1 MALDYSTAE
10 IFGADGLISS
20 GFKDYESRPQQIEMY
35 EAIRNAIKLEK
46 HLIIEAGTGV
56 GKTFAYLIPA
66 IQYSITTGK
75 PVVISTN
82 TINLQEQIMY
92 KDIPFLRT
100 VLGVHFSAALC
111 KGRSNY
117 LCKRR
122 LNKALLNQ
130 SRIFEGMDE
139 VEELGRIKKWN
150 IEATPESDGS
160 VSALSWVPADG
171 VWSKVCAEHDNCAGK
186 KCYHHHECYYQRA
199 RARLTASNLII
210 VNHPVLVIDAGLK
223 QDDANFL
230 PKYEVV
236 IVDEAH
242 RLESVAQDHLG
253 MEISNDQLTYLFNTL
268 YRPDK
273 NRGFLT
279 FLPAKNAK
287 AKECKELVLDARD
300 AAALFFENL
309 LEWIKTKL
317 PENGRIKNVAA
328 LAGMA
333 NTLTPALGRLYLC
346 LKDLS
351 QQMKVKGKSK
361 KGRDREFSYDYDET
375 ELEAFV
381 RRTMGFAGAME
392 SFWKQDQKDNVYWIE
407 LRDRRRAMPR
417 IVLKGAPLKVNR
429 IIKDIVFDKVK
440 TAILTSATLACYAPV
455 NHTASPAVQN
465 KPADKPNGTKD
476 SNGPTSVAVIDP
488 LKYIKENLGM
498 ENALGTVL
506 GSPFDYQKQV
516 KLYLTKDTPDPRT
529 KEFEFAISHQILDYL
544 GLTNGR
550 AFVLFTSYDLMN
562 RVHDRINNR
571 LAQKGM
577 PVYIQGKSMPR
588 HQMLE
593 KFKKN
598 VGSVI
603 FGADSFWQGV
613 DVPGEALENIIITKL
628 PFMVPSTPLIEA
640 RIEEMEKA
648 GVDSF
653 MNYFLPEAI
662 LKLRQGFGRLIR
674 TKTDKGIVVILDSR
688 MMTKNYGKFF
698 LESLPKCQVIVKG

>member
-1 MALDYSTAE
+1 MALDYTIAE
-10 IFGADGLISS
+10 IFGAEGLISH
-20 GFKDYESRPQQIEMY
+20 GFKGYESRPQQIEMY
-35 EAIRNAIKLEK
+35 EVIRDAIKLEK
-46 HLIIEAGTGV
+46 HLVIEAGTGV

-66 IQYSITTGK
+66 IQYSVNSGK

-130 SRIFEGMDE
+130 SRIFEGMDD
-139 VEELGRIKKWN
+139 VEELARIKKWN
-150 IEATPESDGS
+150 AETQADSDGS
-160 VSALSWVPADG
+160 ISSLSWVPSDG
-171 VWSKVCAEHDNCAGK
+171 VWSKVCSEHDNCAGK

-199 RARLTASNLII
+199 RAKLAASNLII

-223 QDDANFL
+223 QEEANFL
-230 PKYEVV
+230 PKYDVV

-242 RLESVAQDHLG
+242 RLELVAQDHLG

-287 AKECKELVLDARD
+287 VKECKDLVLEARD
-300 AAALFFENL
+300 ASAEFFDEL
-309 LEWIKTKL
+309 LGWIKTKL
-317 PENGRIKNVAA
+317 PENGRVKDAA
-328 LAGMA
+328 AMAGITNM
-333 NTLTPALGRLYLC
+333 LSPALGRLYLC

-375 ELEAFV
+375 ELDAFV
-381 RRTMGFAGAME
+381 RRTLGFAGAVE
-392 SFWKQDQKDNVYWIE
+392 SFLKQVQKDNVYWIE
-407 LRDRRRAMPR
+407 LKGRNRGTPR
-417 IVLKGAPLKVNR
+417 IILKGAPLKVNQVV
-429 IIKDIVFDKVK
+429 KDIIFDKVK
-440 TAILTSATLACYAPV
+440 TAVLTSATLACYTPGNQA
-455 NHTASPAVQN
+455 ASASV
-465 KPADKPNGTKD
+465 KPKTDGETN
-476 SNGPTSVAVIDP
+476 VAVAGIDP
-488 LKYIKENLGM
+488 LSYIKENLGM
-498 ENALGTVL
+498 ENALGKVL

-516 KLYLTKDTPDPRT
+516 KIYLTKDTPDPRT
-529 KEFEFAISHQILDYL
+529 KEFEFAISKMITDYL

-562 RVHDRINNR
+562 RVHERISSQ
-571 LAQKGM
+571 LEQKGM

-593 KFKKN
+593 KFKNN

-628 PFMVPSTPLIEA
+628 PFSVPSTPLVEA
-640 RIEEMEKA
+640 RIEDMERA
-648 GVDSF
+648 GLDSF

-688 MMTKNYGKFF
+688 IMTKNYGKFF